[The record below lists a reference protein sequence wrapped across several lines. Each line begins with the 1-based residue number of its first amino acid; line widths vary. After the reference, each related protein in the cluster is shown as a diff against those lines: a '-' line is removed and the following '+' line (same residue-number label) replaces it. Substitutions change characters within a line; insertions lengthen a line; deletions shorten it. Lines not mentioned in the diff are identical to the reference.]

1 MVEGGGSLMEER
13 CGVGT
18 EEIRK
23 SKTMLLET
31 RTLSPISGDG
41 QALSNESRPS
51 LAPFELPLGSTPKQ
65 KDRRTT
71 TQRWPMVA
79 ISRETLS
86 SP

>member
-41 QALSNESRPS
+41 QALV
-51 LAPFELPLGSTPKQ
+51 K
-65 KDRRTT
+65 
-71 TQRWPMVA
+71 
-79 ISRETLS
+79 
-86 SP
+86 